1 LVSRSIEI
9 VLYHNIVVP
18 TYFVDDSVGFTQ
30 DVVAKIIDASDA
42 LLGDGIAEPVGLAGE
57 E

>member
-1 LVSRSIEI
+1 MVSRSIEI

-30 DVVAKIIDASDA
+30 DVVAKIVDASNA
-42 LLGDGIAEPVGLAGE
+42 LLRYRIAEPIGLARE